1 MRKPLM
7 WASKIKRLVFFGTL
21 DNFTFK
27 VYRRREWE
35 AGVLHGIEYE
45 EQRIIKLLDAQ
56 IGSGH
61 CDRCDYKLEGC
72 EVANLIALIKG
83 EK

>member
-35 AGVLHGIEYE
+35 AGVLHGIEYD
-45 EQRIIKLLDAQ
+45 EQRIIKLLEMHKC
-56 IGSGH
+56 IEPVGH
-61 CDRCDYKLEGC
+61 PYDCYCDGMKL
-72 EVANLIALIKG
+72 AIALIKG